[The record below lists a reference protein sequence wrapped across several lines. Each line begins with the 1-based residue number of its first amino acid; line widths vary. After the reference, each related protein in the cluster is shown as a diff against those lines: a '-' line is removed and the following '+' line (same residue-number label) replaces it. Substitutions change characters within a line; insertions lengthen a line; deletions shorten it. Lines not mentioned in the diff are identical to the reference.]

1 MKNISILGSTGSI
14 GTQTLQVVKDFSD
27 KFNVLGLAAGE
38 NISLLSEQI
47 LKFNPDYFHCNGSND
62 QISQLSTYSKPS
74 LNLLEMAA
82 DPNID
87 LLVTATS
94 GTVAIEP
101 TLKAIEN
108 GTNIALA
115 NKETIVVAG
124 ELVTRAAK
132 NSGASIYPLDSE
144 PNAIWQCLEG
154 ETSSIKKLIIT
165 ASGGSVRDVPIE
177 KLGNI
182 TPKDALNH
190 PNWQMGSKITI
201 DSATMM
207 NKIFEIIEAHYLFNV
222 PFENIEIVIHPQ
234 SIVHSLVE
242 FEDGSIKAVLSAPD
256 MRIPIQYVLL
266 YPERIF
272 SNSTPKLELK
282 EIGNLNFLE
291 PDYLKYPCIEM
302 ALEIAKR
309 GLSWPAALA
318 GADEAAV
325 DLFLN
330 GKIGFMDIPLLIE
343 KSLKQHVPI
352 NQPNIKDLI
361 SVSEISEKLTRQ
373 IAGNDK

>member
-207 NKIFEIIEAHYLFNV
+207 NKIFEILRPIIYLMS
-222 PFENIEIVIHPQ
+222 HLRT
-234 SIVHSLVE
+234 SRL
-242 FEDGSIKAVLSAPD
+242 
-256 MRIPIQYVLL
+256 
-266 YPERIF
+266 
-272 SNSTPKLELK
+272 
-282 EIGNLNFLE
+282 
-291 PDYLKYPCIEM
+291 
-302 ALEIAKR
+302 
-309 GLSWPAALA
+309 
-318 GADEAAV
+318 
-325 DLFLN
+325 
-330 GKIGFMDIPLLIE
+330 
-343 KSLKQHVPI
+343 
-352 NQPNIKDLI
+352 
-361 SVSEISEKLTRQ
+361 
-373 IAGNDK
+373 